1 MTEKEK
7 RNKEI
12 IKLHNDGLSS
22 QQIADKIG
30 LSKGGVYKVITDHIK
45 SLPGAIAPAVTE
57 NKPEP
62 KQTAPA
68 SNDQTKTKRIL
79 SFGELQYTGSPNEY
93 ANKQTGEIIK
103 VKFVPA
109 KTSGACGHFETV

>member
-45 SLPGAIAPAVTE
+45 SLSGAIAPAVTE
-57 NKPEP
+57 NKPQP
-62 KQTAPA
+62 KPTAPA
-68 SNDQTKTKRIL
+68 SNVTGSGKRIS
-79 SFGELQYTGSPNEY
+79 SFGEYKHTGTRNEY
-93 ANKQTGEIIK
+93 AHKETGEIIT

-109 KTSGACGHFETV
+109 KTPGACGHFETV